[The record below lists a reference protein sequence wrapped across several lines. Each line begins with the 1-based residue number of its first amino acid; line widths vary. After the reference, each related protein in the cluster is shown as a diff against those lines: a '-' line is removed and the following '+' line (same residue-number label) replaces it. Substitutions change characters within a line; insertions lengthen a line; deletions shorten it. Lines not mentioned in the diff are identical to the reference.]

1 MSPNSITKRCSQT
14 HSVRFSRKIVI
25 VDTPGIFDTND
36 SNEKTQKEIFKC
48 VGITSP
54 GPHAFILV
62 IGLSRYTDEQKRT
75 VEHFIKYF
83 GEKIYKYFI
92 ILFTGKDYLDESH
105 LEFMDYIRNAPAE
118 LQVLIKK
125 CGGRIIAFNNRLE
138 GKQQDEQVDE
148 LLLMI
153 LDNIKRNDGECY
165 TNEMYDEAEKQMKKR
180 EEEIKLEGKKE
191 RDKKYKEIER
201 KIALQYESRLA
212 EETRKHAI
220 TLHELEDRIARKQG
234 EEREV
239 YFLKE
244 KINEL
249 KEQVRFSQGNA
260 KEEILQ
266 QLDKLRIDLHL
277 KKEMAEKEQRE
288 IEDLQ
293 KKTEEEAR
301 RKEELIKK
309 KKEEETKMKKEAENK
324 CLNTENNARNA
335 VRTEVERE
343 EGFFKRAWNT
353 ATSWIP
359 RLW

>member
-1 MSPNSITKRCSQT
+1 MSYNSITKKCSQT
-14 HSVRFSRKIVI
+14 HSVRFGRKIVI

-36 SNEKTQKEIFKC
+36 SNEQTQKEIFKC

-92 ILFTGKDYLDESH
+92 ILFTGKDYLDESQ
-105 LEFMDYIRNAPAE
+105 EFMDYIRNAPAE

-180 EEEIKLEGKKE
+180 EEEIKLAAKME
-191 RDKKYKEIER
+191 RDKEYKEIEK

-212 EETRKHAI
+212 EETKKHAK
-220 TLHELEDRIARKQG
+220 TLHELEERMARKQV
-234 EEREV
+234 EDRDV

-244 KINEL
+244 QIKEL
-249 KEQVRFSQGNA
+249 QEQVHFNQGNT

-266 QLDKLRIDLHL
+266 QINKLRKDLHI
-277 KKEMAEKEQRE
+277 KEEKAEKEKRV
-288 IEDLQ
+288 IEGLQ
-293 KKTEEEAR
+293 KKTEEDAR
-301 RKEELIKK
+301 QKEELIKK
-309 KKEEETKMKKEAENK
+309 QNEEETKKKKEAEK
-324 CLNTENNARNA
+324 KYLDTANNARNA
-335 VRTEVERE
+335 LRTEVERE
-343 EGFFKRAWNT
+343 EGFFTRAWNT

-359 RLW
+359 RFW

>member
-1 MSPNSITKRCSQT
+1 MSYNSITKRCSQT
-14 HSVRFSRKIVI
+14 HSVRFGRKIVI

-36 SNEKTQKEIFKC
+36 SNEQTQKEIFKC

-92 ILFTGKDYLDESH
+92 ILFTGKDYLDESQ
-105 LEFMDYIRNAPAE
+105 EFMDYIRNAPAE

-180 EEEIKLEGKKE
+180 EEEIKLAAKME
-191 RDKKYKEIER
+191 RDKEYKEIEK

-212 EETRKHAI
+212 EETKKHAK
-220 TLHELEDRIARKQG
+220 TLHELEERMARKQV
-234 EEREV
+234 EDRDV

-244 KINEL
+244 KIKEL
-249 KEQVRFSQGNA
+249 QEQVHFNQGNA

-266 QLDKLRIDLHL
+266 QINKLRKDLHI
-277 KKEMAEKEQRE
+277 KEEKAEKEKRV

-293 KKTEEEAR
+293 KKTEEDAR
-301 RKEELIKK
+301 QKEELIKK
-309 KKEEETKMKKEAENK
+309 QNEEETKKKKEAEK
-324 CLNTENNARNA
+324 KYLDTANNARNA
-335 VRTEVERE
+335 LRTEVERE
-343 EGFFKRAWNT
+343 EGFFTRAWNT

-359 RLW
+359 RIW